1 MLNKKLSYIQNTY
14 ILIYQVNFIQA
25 KSVSLRW
32 GSARVTGH
40 WLQRGNYEWQLPGL
54 LNYGPETLS

>member
-1 MLNKKLSYIQNTY
+1 MLSKKLSYIQTTY

-32 GSARVTGH
+32 GSASVAGH
-40 WLQRGNYEWQLPGL
+40 WLQWGIMTDNGRA
-54 LNYGPETLS
+54 S